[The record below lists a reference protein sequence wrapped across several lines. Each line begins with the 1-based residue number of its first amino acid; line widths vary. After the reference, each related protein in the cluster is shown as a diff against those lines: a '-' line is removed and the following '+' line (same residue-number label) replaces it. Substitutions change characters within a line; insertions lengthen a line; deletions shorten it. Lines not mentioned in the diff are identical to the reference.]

1 MLFLGIKSVNLNNY
15 IHYFILLISA
25 KGNAMKP
32 LIAIVE
38 DEEDIAE
45 LESMSL
51 LREGYNTR
59 IYRTGADFL
68 SELENGMNNLDMIIL
83 DLMLPEINGT
93 EILKLIKNNPA
104 FEAYKNI
111 PVIIVSA
118 RNTELDKVL
127 GLEFGADDYIS
138 KPFSH
143 GELAARIKA
152 LLRRSSGTFQSKQS
166 GTPPNKITRV
176 GSIEINEDKFQVF
189 IDSKEIK
196 LTSVEFRILVI
207 LSRRKGWVFDRN
219 KLMDQIWSGEKI
231 ITGRTIDVH
240 IKHLREKLEP
250 YGSYIKTVRGVG
262 YKIDDRFD

>member
-1 MLFLGIKSVNLNNY
+1 
-15 IHYFILLISA
+15 
-25 KGNAMKP
+25 MKP

-45 LESMSL
+45 LEAMSL
-51 LREGYNTR
+51 AREGYNTR
-59 IYRTGADFL
+59 IYRTGSDFL
-68 SELENGMNNLDMIIL
+68 IDLRNGGPANIRLILL
-83 DLMLPEINGT
+83 DLMLPEMNGT
-93 EILKLIKNNPA
+93 EILKLIKNNSA

-138 KPFSH
+138 KPFSQ
-143 GELAARIKA
+143 GELTARIKA
-152 LLRRSSGTFQSKQS
+152 LLRRSSGSFLNSQEENLSSKVIRI
-166 GTPPNKITRV
+166 GN
-176 GSIEINEDKFQVF
+176 IEINENKFLAFV
-189 IDSKEIK
+189 DRKEIP

-207 LSRRKGWVFDRN
+207 LSKRKGWVFDRN

-240 IKHLREKLEP
+240 IKHLREKLGL
-250 YGSYIKTVRGVG
+250 YGTYIKTVRGVG
-262 YKIDDRFD
+262 YKIDDKPE